1 MATVL
6 VIDDSDF
13 QRKWIDKTLKN
24 LSHNMLEAGDGKAAL
39 KVMETEKPDCIIV
52 DLNMP
57 EMNGIEFLQHIN
69 ERKISVPV
77 IVLTADI
84 QEETRIECERLGAAA
99 FLKKPF
105 KPHELEKILAE
116 CVKSDTQRGREIWT

>member
-13 QRKWIDKTLKN
+13 QRKWIDKTLQN
-24 LSHNMLEAGDGKAAL
+24 LNHNMLEAGNGKEGL
-39 KVMETEKPDCIIV
+39 KLLETENPDCIIV

-57 EMNGIEFLQHIN
+57 EMNGIEFLRQIKD
-69 ERKISVPV
+69 RKIPVPV

-84 QEETRIECERLGAAA
+84 QEETRKECGELGAAA

-105 KPHELEKILAE
+105 KPHELEKVLAD
-116 CVKSDTQRGREIWT
+116 CLRSDTQRGRKVWI

>member
-24 LSHNMLEAGDGKAAL
+24 LSHNTLEAGNGKAGL
-39 KVMETEKPDCIIV
+39 KLMETENPDCIIV

-57 EMNGIEFLQHIN
+57 EMNGIEFLEHIN
-69 ERKISVPV
+69 DCKISIPV

-84 QEETRIECERLGAAA
+84 QEETRKECEELGAAA

-105 KPHELEKILAE
+105 KPDELEKVLAD
-116 CVKSDTQRGREIWT
+116 CIKSDIHGGREVWT